1 MHFHVFPHPAYRA
14 GRQSAVCLRC
24 SRQRRNINRAR
35 ARVQVAVRWI
45 ARGTRRFGWSHKR
58 GPTVIAAGDQQ
69 SGGDIAPVLAPEEVD
84 VSLENRPQAGT
95 RLEPAIIEQEGRAR
109 DPVCADDASSHLV
122 YYGRAPSDG
131 APSSFRPWRNALSRR
146 RRRSSSRHRGHQKR
160 RCRSGVMIL
169 HAEYPAIAEG
179 N

>member
-1 MHFHVFPHPAYRA
+1 MHFRVFPHPTHRA

-24 SRQRRNINRAR
+24 SRQRRNINRAW

-69 SGGDIAPVLAPEEVD
+69 SRGDIAPVLAPEEVD

-95 RLEPAIIEQEGRAR
+95 RLEPAIIEHEGRAR
-109 DPVCADDASSHLV
+109 DPVCADDVLVAVNRQQHAGSASL
-122 YYGRAPSDG
+122 
-131 APSSFRPWRNALSRR
+131 RR
-146 RRRSSSRHRGHQKR
+146 RYRDDPLSTELFTKKSLFYRARRSYCERASER
-160 RCRSGVMIL
+160 V
-169 HAEYPAIAEG
+169 
-179 N
+179 